1 VVGTKS
7 PSDVNHER
15 ERRVL
20 RSARRRAITAASGL
34 NAQEASSASVA
45 DPQDYG
51 SITQLRELLGLAPS
65 QNTHDTVT
73 LPEDALIVS
82 IDTEWEHR
90 RLRDFVVEVGITI
103 LDTRDIINVAPGK
116 FGDDWFSKTK
126 TYHYVASATK
136 RRKERI
142 GGCFFSKDVFGTY
155 ATIRRDIVSVLQR
168 AAHPLSDDRPVGH
181 GPRKVVLVGHSV
193 VADLQ
198 QLYRSPSLALD
209 LLSTDVFLTKP
220 TTVFDTFML
229 TVAAKQQGANIRQR
243 RLGWLVN
250 WLGVHPRY
258 RRYNAV
264 IGCHNAGNDAAYTMM
279 ALLMYAIRWDQIVP
293 GKIVPLLDEEIKQ
306 QRELSS
312 RPYGSTL
319 SFEELRSRLED
330 STLEENISI
339 ISEQLV
345 EPITLPSS
353 TPSASAEAEPEHVER
368 EPLSS
373 SSPSTSAKA
382 EQKRINRK
390 KLPLST
396 PSTSVKPE
404 ISSQPVSTGNTFW
417 GFSLQK
423 LTGWWRQP

>member
-1 VVGTKS
+1 VSAKVVGVQAS
-7 PSDVNHER
+7 SDLNYER

-20 RSARRRAITAASGL
+20 SSVRRRAIAVASRF
-34 NAQEASSASVA
+34 NAQEASSASKA

-51 SITQLRELLGLAPS
+51 SITQLRELLGLASS
-65 QNTHDTVT
+65 QDTHDTVA

-90 RLRDFVVEVGITI
+90 RLGDFVVEVGITI
-103 LDTRDIINVAPGK
+103 LDTRDIVNVAPGK
-116 FGDDWFSKTK
+116 FGDDWFSKAK

-155 ATIRRDIVSVLQR
+155 ATIKRDIVSVLQQ
-168 AAHPLSDDRPVGH
+168 AAHPPSDGRAMGH

-209 LLSTDVFLTKP
+209 LLSADVFLTKP

-229 TVAAKQQGANIRQR
+229 TVAARKQGANIRQR

-258 RRYNAV
+258 RRHNV
-264 IGCHNAGNDAAYTMM
+264 VRGCHNAGNDAAYTMM

-293 GKIVPLLDEEIKQ
+293 TS
-306 QRELSS
+306 RED
-312 RPYGSTL
+312 RT
-319 SFEELRSRLED
+319 
-330 STLEENISI
+330 
-339 ISEQLV
+339 
-345 EPITLPSS
+345 
-353 TPSASAEAEPEHVER
+353 
-368 EPLSS
+368 
-373 SSPSTSAKA
+373 
-382 EQKRINRK
+382 
-390 KLPLST
+390 
-396 PSTSVKPE
+396 
-404 ISSQPVSTGNTFW
+404 SSQ
-417 GFSLQK
+417 
-423 LTGWWRQP
+423 

>member
-1 VVGTKS
+1 M
-7 PSDVNHER
+7 
-15 ERRVL
+15 
-20 RSARRRAITAASGL
+20 RRRAITAASRL
-34 NAQEASSASVA
+34 DAQEASSASEA
-45 DPQDYG
+45 NPQDYG

-65 QNTHDTVT
+65 QNTHDAVA

-90 RLRDFVVEVGITI
+90 RLRDFVVEVGITV

-155 ATIRRDIVSVLQR
+155 ATIKRDIVSVLQQ
-168 AAHPLSDDRPVGH
+168 ATHPPSDGRPVGR

-198 QLYRSPSLALD
+198 QLYRSPGLALD

-220 TTVFDTFML
+220 NTVFDTFML
-229 TVAAKQQGANIRQR
+229 TVAARKQGANIRQR

-293 GKIVPLLDEEIKQ
+293 GKIVPLLSEETKA
-306 QRELSS
+306 QRKMGS
-312 RPYGSTL
+312 RPHGSTL
-319 SFEELRSRLED
+319 SLEELRSRLDD
-330 STLEENISI
+330 STLEENASV

-353 TPSASAEAEPEHVER
+353 TPSASAEVETEYVEHK
-368 EPLSS
+368 PLSS
-373 SSPSTSAKA
+373 SSPDASAKA
-382 EQKRINRK
+382 PQN
-390 KLPLST
+390 
-396 PSTSVKPE
+396 V
-404 ISSQPVSTGNTFW
+404 
-417 GFSLQK
+417 
-423 LTGWWRQP
+423 